1 LFLCFFFSSRNICS
15 KQEKK
20 KADKESSAKVET
32 KGADAK
38 KEPKPY
44 KKLLIQLQ
52 LRRED

>member
-1 LFLCFFFSSRNICS
+1 LFLLLFQLKKHLLKAR
-15 KQEKK
+15 KK

-52 LRRED
+52 LRKED